1 MFYFHKLN
9 YVLSIYNSP
18 TVSFL
23 SGVTTD
29 SINSRI
35 HDEIVARDAYPSTLN
50 FHGFPKSI
58 ATSVNNVAVHGV
70 PDSRPL
76 ENGDTVTMTFSFA
89 MIIIIGLSSLN
100 SFIIFCISLVFSL

>member
-1 MFYFHKLN
+1 MFHFHKLN
-9 YVLSIYNSP
+9 FVLPIYNSP

-76 ENGDTVTMTFSFA
+76 EDGDTVAMNFSFA
-89 MIIIIGLSSLN
+89 MIFHYYL
-100 SFIIFCISLVFSL
+100 F